1 MKASLKTEVEI
12 RDVAVFAELAVWEQ
26 RPDLQS
32 LCVVAQDQ
40 GVLNEAAVD
49 TVLPG
54 LSLHARKNLLRH
66 LGYIKLVERNGA
78 LTALGHRCASS
89 GEAPAWEQGVYRLLV
104 ASHPLFDSHVL
115 DFRRIPGDRRDHDF
129 NNLEL
134 LPSRFSVK
142 RDRVFT
148 SVFDKSKRFNVSKFE
163 AARGQN
169 PVCRIEDMTKG
180 ELQWDID
187 LASGDN
193 KWTIEGQVRGDRN
206 RPGKFQS
213 APESVKPD
221 ELVDIFADWEAQ
233 WDVRM
238 GRLAMAYDGKIG
250 QGGRE
255 SFLRSRKYKNK
266 KVKSFGSFDEV
277 VVRDVPVGPATKG
290 DARTWATAILVAQT
304 EAENKYLAPDNY
316 QSDWSN
322 IIEKTPLEEWA
333 GDAPDSVALSK
344 VNGRPLANRTRWLL
358 AAGTDLEM
366 EA

>member
-12 RDVAVFAELAVWEQ
+12 RDIAVFAELAVWEKRQ
-26 RPDLQS
+26 NLQS
-32 LCVVAQDQ
+32 LCVAAQDQ
-40 GVLNEAAVD
+40 GALNEDAVD

-54 LSLHARKNLLRH
+54 LSLRARKNLLRH
-66 LGYIKLVERNGA
+66 LGYIQLVDRSGA
-78 LTALGHRCASS
+78 LTALGRRCASS

-104 ASHPLFDSHVL
+104 ASHPLFDSYVL
-115 DFRRIPGDRRDHDF
+115 DFRRIPGDRSDHDF
-129 NNLEL
+129 NNLEPL
-134 LPSRFSVK
+134 LSEFSK

-148 SVFDKSKRFNVSKFE
+148 SVFDKSKRFNVSKFPT
-163 AARGQN
+163 AQGQN
-169 PVCRIEDMTKG
+169 PVCRIEDTTTGK
-180 ELQWDID
+180 LQWDID
-187 LASGDN
+187 LVSGDN
-193 KWTIEGQVRGDRN
+193 EWTIEGRVRGDRN
-206 RPGKFQS
+206 RHGKFQS
-213 APESVKPD
+213 APESVEPK
-221 ELVDIFADWEAQ
+221 ELVDIFADWESQ

-266 KVKSFGSFDEV
+266 QVKSFGLFDEV
-277 VVRDVPVGPATKG
+277 VVRDVPVGPAKKG
-290 DARTWATAILVAQT
+290 DARTWAIAILVAQT
-304 EAENKYLAPDNY
+304 EADNKYLAPDNY

-322 IIEKTPLEEWA
+322 IIENTPLEEWA
-333 GDAPDSVALSK
+333 GDAPDPVALSK